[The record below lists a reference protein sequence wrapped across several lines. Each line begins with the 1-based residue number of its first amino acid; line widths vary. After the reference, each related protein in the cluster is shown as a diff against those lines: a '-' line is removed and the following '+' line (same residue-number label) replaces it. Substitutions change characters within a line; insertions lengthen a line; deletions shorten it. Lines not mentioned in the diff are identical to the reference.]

1 MNNYEQSMKWDD
13 FIGKHAEIDKDM
25 KKEKAKGLL
34 IHRIFLVIDIV
45 ITISLVCI
53 EGLLDHKYH

>member
-1 MNNYEQSMKWDD
+1 MKWDD

>member
-1 MNNYEQSMKWDD
+1 MKWDD
-13 FIGKHAEIDKDM
+13 FIGKHAEIDKDI

-34 IHRIFLVIDIV
+34 IHRIFFFIDIV